1 MILSSIIHSVTS
13 ILLLSPLGHILFKNS
28 HFLVKIFMGILIT
41 SLILALTSRFVPNL
55 SREVVMLISLV
66 SILFILFK
74 NLSYKGRDKLVW
86 KAKINLR
93 MAIHSLIFLAFAGL
107 YLIELSPFLY
117 KFESHDVHVFG
128 PTIEAFN
135 ASYSGNLK
143 NPVSFPEF
151 LSSYHTLPG
160 LFVGAASFTNPQIT
174 LLSLI
179 TTKYLLMTLFF
190 GLVYYY
196 GFTKVDN
203 KLLYIFSLLMVLFL
217 FKETFYYTL
226 SISSFLYALTLL
238 IIGKTALA
246 IKSESN
252 FDEKVLFVVLLSIL
266 MVMKIPIFYAVLP
279 ALIFLFFKDYKLFVN
294 KKYIF
299 FAVLIFF
306 NLLIIYITPI
316 SEQIKYLTVFSIIN
330 PFNIDEL
337 RTLAGVW
344 FVEMRMLEFFSDI
357 TAFSIE
363 GTFFGVTFIEF
374 KQFLIKLFI
383 LLFFYYFLL
392 FISIKNIKS
401 LNPTI
406 KASLYIYLITSLL
419 GWIFLRNN
427 GNLDSQSH
435 LFFLI
440 SFLSSFF
447 LIYYLSKSQTRFSLN
462 SLIFIF
468 IISVNI
474 NDFLN
479 YDFKISGS
487 ALDYRVNKSLS
498 YSDIIERNDNSTDR
512 FNLIVDKPF
521 WYNELVSQIEGKRIY
536 KEDIVSNN
544 FDTSASH
551 LIEYVIENKD

>member
-279 ALIFLFFKDYKLFVN
+279 ALIFLFFKDYKLLT
-294 KKYIF
+294 KSIF
-299 FAVLIFF
+299 F
-306 NLLIIYITPI
+306 LLY
-316 SEQIKYLTVFSIIN
+316 
-330 PFNIDEL
+330 
-337 RTLAGVW
+337 
-344 FVEMRMLEFFSDI
+344 
-357 TAFSIE
+357 
-363 GTFFGVTFIEF
+363 
-374 KQFLIKLFI
+374 
-383 LLFFYYFLL
+383 
-392 FISIKNIKS
+392 
-401 LNPTI
+401 
-406 KASLYIYLITSLL
+406 
-419 GWIFLRNN
+419 
-427 GNLDSQSH
+427 
-435 LFFLI
+435 
-440 SFLSSFF
+440 SFF
-447 LIYYLSKSQTRFSLN
+447 LIY
-462 SLIFIF
+462 
-468 IISVNI
+468 
-474 NDFLN
+474 
-479 YDFKISGS
+479 
-487 ALDYRVNKSLS
+487 
-498 YSDIIERNDNSTDR
+498 
-512 FNLIVDKPF
+512 
-521 WYNELVSQIEGKRIY
+521 
-536 KEDIVSNN
+536 
-544 FDTSASH
+544 
-551 LIEYVIENKD
+551 